1 MSSCVRL
8 VLLAKGGHMPR
19 LEANHTIYQSGK
31 TIKID
36 STELLVVK
44 EEIFN
49 ARHYG
54 LINKLAL
61 FDSAGYSIDV
71 FTNSEN
77 PQCKSNSLS
86 AIMGFGK
93 VSYFPRDSNLT
104 FSKEASRWEYLHSK
118 TPYKLA
124 SKKNC
129 DYTVV
134 YYWNSFT
141 GKYLNHE
148 HILEIQA
155 SIDKNPDIRFDLILV
170 NEDYREGMIL
180 EK

>member
-1 MSSCVRL
+1 
-8 VLLAKGGHMPR
+8 MPR
-19 LEANHTIYQSGK
+19 AETNQTIYRNGACV
-31 TIKID
+31 KID
-36 STELLVVK
+36 STALLVVK
-44 EEIFN
+44 EEILGMP
-49 ARHYG
+49 HYG

-77 PQCKSNSLS
+77 PKCKSNSLS
-86 AIMGFGK
+86 AIIGFGK
-93 VSYFPRDSNLT
+93 VTYFPRDSTLT
-104 FSKEASRWEYLHSK
+104 FDKEASRWEYLHSK
-118 TPYKLA
+118 TPYQLSA
-124 SKKNC
+124 KNKC

-141 GKYLNHE
+141 GKYMNQE
-148 HILEIQA
+148 HVREIQA
-155 SIDKNPDIRFDLILV
+155 SIDKNPYIRFDLILV